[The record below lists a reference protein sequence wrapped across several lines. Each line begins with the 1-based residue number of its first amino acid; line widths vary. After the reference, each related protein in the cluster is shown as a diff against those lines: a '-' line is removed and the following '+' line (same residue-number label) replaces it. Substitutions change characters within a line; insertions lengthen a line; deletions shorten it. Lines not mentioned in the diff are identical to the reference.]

1 MTGAPTP
8 IGLISNPNSGHNRD
22 QFDRIRAH
30 FDQCPSI
37 HHLVTA
43 GPDDIR
49 PALQQ
54 LADRGIGVLAING
67 GDGTCSAVL
76 GELLES
82 GLFPAPPLVVL
93 LPGGTANMNAGDI
106 GVRGSLAK
114 AAARLRAWSEGPR
127 DTRDRLVQRAL
138 MRVVPGAGIAPR
150 YGMFLGAGAVIQGTD
165 YAHRELHSRGLRD
178 DFSLALGTLRT
189 GWGLLRNDPAF
200 RKHVALSLALDGA
213 EPRRH
218 DALILA
224 MSTLHR
230 LAFGM
235 RPFWG
240 CGGGAIRLT
249 LVENQC
255 TRFASTFLSILRG
268 KPNRNAV
275 PSSGYVSCN
284 ANEIAMELDGQL
296 NLDGEIITPRGA
308 VTVTA
313 SRELDFLRL

>member
-1 MTGAPTP
+1 MSGVPAP
-8 IGLISNPNSGHNRD
+8 IGLISNAGSGHNRD
-22 QFDRIRAH
+22 QFGRIRLH

-37 HHLVTA
+37 HHLVT
-43 GPDDIR
+43 GSPEEIR
-49 PALQQ
+49 PALKE
-54 LADRGIGVLAING
+54 LAGRDIGVLAING

-82 GLFPAPPLVVL
+82 GLFPAPPLIVL
-93 LPGGTANMNAGDI
+93 LPGGTANMNAGDV

-114 AAARLRAWSEGPR
+114 AAARFCAWCEGAR
-127 DTRDRLVQRAL
+127 DTGGGLVQRAL
-138 MRVVPGAGIAPR
+138 MRVVPGEGLAPR

-200 RKHVALSLALDGA
+200 RKHVALSLALDDG

-240 CGGGAIRLT
+240 SGAGAIRLT
-249 LVENQC
+249 LVENHC

-275 PSSGYVSCN
+275 PAAGYMSCN
-284 ANEIAMELDGQL
+284 ARKVALELDGQL
-296 NLDGEIITPRGA
+296 NLDGEIIAPRGPVA
-308 VTVTA
+308 ISA
-313 SRELDFLRL
+313 SRQLDFLRL